1 MTWLKARI
9 VAALATLTAILAA
22 LGAVYG
28 KGRSDARKTRA
39 AADADDYI
47 SERKRQDELD
57 VGHGASDA
65 ERIKRLHDIANRNG
79 KRKD

>member
-1 MTWLKARI
+1 MGLIETIGAII
-9 VAALATLTAILAA
+9 VAIGAA
-22 LGAVYG
+22 WFFGRRSGAS
-28 KGRSDARKTRA
+28 KRDAKHGA
-39 AADADDYI
+39 DYI
-47 SERKRQDELD
+47 AERKRQDEMD